1 MENTFGGLRASQET
15 FAVRSS
21 LPVALRALSE
31 LSFSSL
37 RSRKCEHS
45 ARAVRWCFD
54 ALSRT
59 ILRKRVET
67 LPKKEKPKESTVES
81 LYPGKLIFLFLR
93 NGWAESGEKKESAK
107 LISDEAPVRIFIKR
121 IKTYLASD
129 PSAGLKPNWK
139 SHKTEAYRVGL
150 KERRISLQFE
160 FRKIQNI
167 LKSKWKELSASRRRK
182 KVWREEKNQILC
194 QRKEKSLKV
203 AISMIILFVISITA
217 ERKWWIE
224 TIKLWLRTSDVS
236 EVFFAAPDVLHLD
249 LKEEHENH
257 RKVSSEGEE
266 ENFHYDWKIPP
277 SDTKLWSAINI
288 SHSDTHH
295 RIETD
300 EFVIHPIWWV
310 CFET

>member
-1 MENTFGGLRASQET
+1 MENTFGGLRARQET

-93 NGWAESGEKKESAK
+93 NGWVESGEKKESAK

-182 KVWREEKNQILC
+182 KVWREEK
-194 QRKEKSLKV
+194 KSN
-203 AISMIILFVISITA
+203 F
-217 ERKWWIE
+217 
-224 TIKLWLRTSDVS
+224 VS
-236 EVFFAAPDVLHLD
+236 EKRKITESCHFYDNFIRHLD
-249 LKEEHENH
+249 NSGK
-257 RKVSSEGEE
+257 KVV
-266 ENFHYDWKIPP
+266 NWNDKIM
-277 SDTKLWSAINI
+277 TQN
-288 SHSDTHH
+288 
-295 RIETD
+295 
-300 EFVIHPIWWV
+300 
-310 CFET
+310 